1 MMGMTTAHSHLPVM
15 RSPQHTR
22 SLRDVHE
29 RLSREDPDDVSRDV
43 RARLF
48 YVRPIPLER
57 PLADRSGRTAGG
69 GSTALQVS
77 GRLRRGKPASFHKTD
92 VEFCTQPR
100 TNRPKA
106 AKLQVEGPFRRC
118 V

>member
-1 MMGMTTAHSHLPVM
+1 MGITTAHSHLPVM

-22 SLRDVHE
+22 SLRDVRE

-48 YVRPIPLER
+48 YVRPVPLLER
-57 PLADRSGRTAGG
+57 PLAD
-69 GSTALQVS
+69 VS
-77 GRLRRGKPASFHKTD
+77 GVPL
-92 VEFCTQPR
+92 
-100 TNRPKA
+100 A
-106 AKLQVEGPFRRC
+106 AVAQRCKLVEGFDEVNPPPSTKRLCSFVPDPEQINLKVAKQQVGVPFRRG